1 MQFHR
6 ITRLKH
12 IHRAAD
18 GGKIRP
24 GDPDRVR
31 VRIFQ
36 IQPRPDL
43 PVLVFALDDLEFQ
56 LEILPVSR
64 LGGFHFRFSD
74 DSLVFP
80 GRNRIITGRWFDFVR
95 VEIDCGHLCFLCVMP
110 CNGCGD

>member
-18 GGKIRP
+18 GGEIRP

-36 IQPRPDL
+36 IQPRPDFS
-43 PVLVFALDDLEFQ
+43 VLVFALDDLE
-56 LEILPVSR
+56 LV
-64 LGGFHFRFSD
+64 GFISD
-74 DSLVFP
+74 SVMTAWYFP
-80 GRNRIITGRWFDFVR
+80 AGIGS
-95 VEIDCGHLCFLCVMP
+95 
-110 CNGCGD
+110 